1 VIGKLFGGG
10 GVSEKDRMVEAKREF
25 VLATESEDD
34 TRELR
39 ALRARL
45 GLRCRTAFD
54 KFFVEGAEKAAD
66 HAEACMA
73 AVAAGTERPP
83 APAAR
88 SFMPVNSVNGEI
100 MVYLPLQYVEEIY
113 RVAGAYQL
121 AEIDGNT
128 TITMAQSIADRIS
141 EALQLTTPF
150 EVLQFLR
157 DELEAEASEEGETED
172 SPEEPD
178 PSS

>member
-1 VIGKLFGGG
+1 
-10 GVSEKDRMVEAKREF
+10 MVEAKREF

-73 AVAAGTERPP
+73 AVASGSERPP

-88 SFMPVNSVNGEI
+88 SFMPVSSVNGEI

-121 AEIDGNT
+121 AEIDAKT

-141 EALQLTTPF
+141 EALQLTTAF

-157 DELEAEASEEGETED
+157 DEVAAEEGEAAEG
-172 SPEEPD
+172 EEGAGD
-178 PSS
+178 GSDEGAGRGD